1 MARLF
6 EEVLREAM
14 EKNIIPSKTVDAR
27 NWFRDTAESVS
38 PRDVKPDE
46 LIKEEKASLK
56 RSISIGKMFLFNY
69 QPKTVSTLPYYDKF
83 PLIFPFDKDDT
94 GFYGLNMHY
103 LPLPYRAVLMDG
115 LYSLTSSNIKEN
127 SSLKLS
133 YDILSGASKLK
144 YFRPCVKHYLNNQ
157 LRSRFLQ
164 IPATQW
170 DIALFLPLE
179 RFVKANKAKVHKDS
193 VNIIRGNNGRIY

>member
-1 MARLF
+1 MAKLF
-6 EEVLREAM
+6 EEILREAM

-27 NWFRDTAESVS
+27 NWFRDTAESVN
-38 PRDVKPDE
+38 PRNVQPTAIINED
-46 LIKEEKASLK
+46 KASLK
-56 RSISIGKMFLFNY
+56 RSVSIGKMFLFNY
-69 QPKTVSTLPYYDKF
+69 QPKTASSLPYYDKF

-103 LPLPYRAVLMDG
+103 LPHPYRAVLMDG
-115 LYSLTSSNIKEN
+115 LYSLTGSKISEGSN
-127 SSLKLS
+127 LKLS
-133 YDILSGASKLK
+133 YNVLKSASKLK

-157 LRSRFLQ
+157 LKSRFLQ

-179 RFVKANKAKVHKDS
+179 RFAKASKTKVHRDS
-193 VNIIRGNNGRIY
+193 VNKLKGK

>member
-1 MARLF
+1 MAKLF
-6 EEVLREAM
+6 EEILREAM

-38 PRDVKPDE
+38 PRNVQPSAIIQED
-46 LIKEEKASLK
+46 KASLK
-56 RSISIGKMFLFNY
+56 RSVSIGKMFLFNY
-69 QPKTVSTLPYYDKF
+69 LPKHADTLPYYDRF
-83 PLIFPFDKDDT
+83 PLVFPFQKESS

-103 LPLPYRAVLMDG
+103 LPHSYRAVLMDG
-115 LYSLTSSNIKEN
+115 LYSLTGSKISEQTT
-127 SSLKLS
+127 LKLS
-133 YDILSGASKLK
+133 YDTLTSIARLK

-157 LRSRFLQ
+157 LKSRFLQ

-179 RFVKANKAKVHKDS
+179 KFAKASKTKVHRDS
-193 VNIIRGNNGRIY
+193 VNKLKGK